1 MSPDLELD
9 DEVAA
14 ARRLSAFADVEAAR
28 LVEEAV
34 HVDQLFVAVDDGA
47 GRGGLVGGVEL
58 AEGVRVRRGAVAAGI
73 AEEAIAKRVERVAG
87 GGGGG
92 EGRGLEGKEELRGGD
107 TEVGGAYGEPPAGA
121 FLALGDEV
129 GGGAVSDGALGVVG
143 IVRAPRVN
151 RCGLVAW

>member
-1 MSPDLELD
+1 M
-9 DEVAA
+9 
-14 ARRLSAFADVEAAR
+14 
-28 LVEEAV
+28 
-34 HVDQLFVAVDDGA
+34 
-47 GRGGLVGGVEL
+47 GGVEL

-92 EGRGLEGKEELRGGD
+92 EGRGGVGEVERETALEGKEELRGGD

-143 IVRAPRVN
+143 IVRAP
-151 RCGLVAW
+151 